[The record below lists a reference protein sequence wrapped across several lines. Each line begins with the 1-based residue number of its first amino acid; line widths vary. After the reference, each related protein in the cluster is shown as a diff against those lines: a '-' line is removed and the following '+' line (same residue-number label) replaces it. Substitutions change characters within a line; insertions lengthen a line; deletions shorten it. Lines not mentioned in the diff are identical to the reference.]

1 MTKFVLQEYPDLN
14 NTGRRNVFPKLKRH
28 HTLSTDELVKFM
40 SRYSTSIQPNIL
52 RAALDALAQTMAMEL
67 ADGHNVRID
76 GLGTFSLSI
85 GFDDDKPTELS
96 SDDDPLLYRHVV
108 PKKVNFRVSERL
120 LGEVKRNAHFE
131 RDEEVRV
138 KKLSVSPYSLEE
150 RIARALEYIEA
161 HKFMRIEDYARLNNL
176 SRTAASVELKTI
188 IDDPESPF
196 ATEGK
201 GTHKVWVRK

>member
-1 MTKFVLQEYPDLN
+1 
-14 NTGRRNVFPKLKRH
+14 
-28 HTLSTDELVKFM
+28 M
-40 SRYSTSIQPNIL
+40 SHYSTSIQPNIL

-67 ADGHNVRID
+67 ADGHSVRID

-85 GFDDDKPTELS
+85 GFDDDKPTSQS

-120 LGEVKRNAHFE
+120 LGEVRRNAHFE

-138 KKLSVSPYSLEE
+138 KKLSVSPYTLEE
-150 RIARALEYIEA
+150 RIARALEYIDA
-161 HKFMRIEDYARLNNL
+161 HKFMRIEDYAVLNNL
-176 SRTAASVELKTI
+176 SRTAASVELKAITN
-188 IDDPESPF
+188 DPESPF

>member
-1 MTKFVLQEYPDLN
+1 MTKFVLQEMPDIHKS
-14 NTGRRNVFPKLKRH
+14 GQRNVFPKLKRH
-28 HTLSTDELVKFM
+28 HTLSTDELVKLM
-40 SRYSTSIQPNIL
+40 SHYSTSIQPNIL

-96 SDDDPLLYRHVV
+96 SDDDPLLYRRVV

-120 LGEVKRNAHFE
+120 LGEVRRNAHFE

-150 RIARALEYIEA
+150 RIARALAHIE
-161 HKFMRIEDYARLNNL
+161 FMRIEDYAVLNNL
-176 SRTAASVELKTI
+176 SRTAASVELKAITN
-188 IDDPESPF
+188 DPESPF

-201 GTHKVWVRK
+201 GTHKVLVRK